1 MDYSKLINKRVSAL
15 QPSGIRKFFDIV
27 SETEG
32 AISLGVGEPD
42 FVTPYGIREAAIKS
56 IQKGYTQYTSNQGM
70 PKLRDEISDFL
81 DKRYRLKYNARD
93 EILVTVGGSEAIDL
107 TFRAILEAGDE
118 VLISDPSYVSY
129 MPNVLIAGGVPVSVP
144 TTAAEEFKLTDKA
157 LKASITPRTKAIIF
171 AYPNNPTG
179 AIMERS
185 DLEAIRDT
193 IIKHNLIVISD
204 EIYAELTYDGL
215 THVSIASLKGM
226 RERTV
231 IVSGF
236 SKAFAMTGWRVGY
249 VCAPCEL
256 VTPMTKIHQYTI
268 MCVPT
273 AGQYAAIEALRQGR
287 EDDYSA
293 VSEMRN
299 QYDMRRR
306 FVHKAFNDMGLSCFG
321 PKGAFY
327 AFPSVKST
335 GMDGEK
341 FSTKLLNST
350 KVAVVPGTAFGAASG
365 KNYVRC
371 SYATSMKN
379 LEIAMNRI
387 GEFVKEIK

>member
-15 QPSGIRKFFDIV
+15 KPSGIRKFFDIV

-56 IQKGYTQYTSNQGM
+56 IQKGYTQYTSNQGI
-70 PKLRDEISDFL
+70 PKLRDGISLFL
-81 DKRYRLKYNARD
+81 EERYGLKYDAKD

-107 TFRAILEAGDE
+107 AFRTIIEPGDE
-118 VLISDPSYVSY
+118 VLIPDPSYVSY
-129 MPNVLIAGGVPVSVP
+129 MPNVLIAGGVPIAVP
-144 TTAAEEFKLTDKA
+144 TTEADGFKLTDKA
-157 LKASITPRTKAIIF
+157 LKKMITPRTKAVIF

-179 AIMERS
+179 AVMEQS
-185 DLEAIRDT
+185 DLEAIRET
-193 IIKHNLIVISD
+193 IIKHNLIIISD

-249 VCAPCEL
+249 VCAPYEL
-256 VTPMTKIHQYTI
+256 VASMTKIHQYTI

-287 EDDYSA
+287 EDGFAA
-293 VSEMRN
+293 VGEMRV

-327 AFPSVKST
+327 AFPSVKNL
-335 GMDGEK
+335 GMNGEE
-341 FSTKLLNST
+341 FANKLLVSK
-350 KVAVVPGTAFGAASG
+350 KVAVVPGTAFGTSSG
-365 KNYVRC
+365 KYHVRC
-371 SYATSMKN
+371 SYATSIKN
-379 LEIAMNRI
+379 LEIAMDRI
-387 GEFVKEIK
+387 SEFVKEKK

>member
-1 MDYSKLINKRVSAL
+1 MDYSKIINKNVAAL

-27 SETEG
+27 AEIPD

-42 FVTPYGIREAAIKS
+42 FVTPYGIREAAVKS
-56 IQKGYTQYTSNQGM
+56 IQRGYTQYTSNLGI
-70 PKLRDEISDFL
+70 PKLREEIATFL
-81 DKRYRLKYNARD
+81 EQRYTLKYDAAS
-93 EILVTVGGSEAIDL
+93 EVLVTVGASEAIDL
-107 TFRAILEAGDE
+107 TLRTVLEQGDE
-118 VLISDPSYVSY
+118 VLIPDPSYVSY
-129 MPNVLIAGGVPVSVP
+129 KPNVLIAGGIPKAVA
-144 TTAAEEFKLTDKA
+144 TTEAEEFRLTNKA
-157 LKASITPRTKAIIF
+157 LKAAITPRTKAIIF

-179 AIMERS
+179 AIMEKS
-185 DLEAIRDT
+185 DLEAIRET

-215 THVSIASLKGM
+215 KHISIASLKGM
-226 RERTV
+226 RERTI

-249 VCAPCEL
+249 VAAPKQF
-256 VTPMTKIHQYTI
+256 VAPMTKIHQYTI

-287 EDDYSA
+287 EDGFSA
-293 VSEMRN
+293 VGEMRA

-306 FVHKAFNDMGLSCFG
+306 FVHKAFNDMGLNCFG

-327 AFPSVKST
+327 AFPSVKKL
-335 GMDGEK
+335 GIDGEE
-341 FSTKLLNST
+341 FASKLLKSK
-350 KVAVVPGTAFGAASG
+350 KVAVVPGTAFGASSG
-365 KNYVRC
+365 KFHVRC

-379 LEIAMNRI
+379 LEIAMERI
-387 GEFVKEIK
+387 GEFVREVK